1 MTELMRRRRALMGM
15 QKSGG
20 RLPAEY
26 QEVEYIDGH
35 NGPAIDT
42 GISATIDTVLKFC
55 FKRTADVSYANPYP
69 AMFGSIAPKYVMS
82 YRANFDFDNV
92 YISIGGMTDKQP
104 NPQTDFSSGFHDIEI
119 SSTAY
124 KVDGVTTASYAQPTF
139 TPDPNGK
146 IYVFGR
152 CSTSYTLER
161 QCSGQ
166 FKYFQIYQGGL
177 LVCDLVPCYR
187 KSDSV
192 VGMYD
197 LVAQAFRTNIGI
209 GTFTKGGNI

>member
-35 NGPAIDT
+35 SGPAIDT
-42 GISATIDTVLKFC
+42 GISATIDTVVKYC
-55 FKRTADVSYANPYP
+55 FKRTSDASYANPYP
-69 AMFGSIAPKYVMS
+69 AVFGSMSPKYVLS
-82 YRANFDFDNV
+82 YRANYINV
-92 YISIGGMTDKQP
+92 YITIGGMTDKPP
-104 NPQTDFSSGFHDIEI
+104 NPQTDLSSGFHDIEI

-124 KVDGVTTASYAQPTF
+124 KADGVTTASYSQPSF
-139 TPDPNGK
+139 TPDPNGT

-152 CSTSYTLER
+152 RSTSYTLER

-197 LVAQAFRTNIGI
+197 LVAQAFRTNIGT
-209 GTFTKGGNI
+209 GSFTKGADV